1 MITHSVFT
9 PERTV
14 TRYTRSS
21 SLLPV
26 LGVLALSACTD
37 GSAVTERVARATHGT
52 GPVVVA
58 AAWPWAAHAEAR
70 YGDGLDLAV
79 RQVNATGGIGGR
91 PLRIVR
97 HDDEESV
104 NTGRILAE
112 RLAADPDVVAV
123 IGHLQSYVSVATAPT
138 YGRAGL
144 VMIAPTATDPAL
156 TEQGSDR
163 IFRATFS
170 EQQLGSHMAHA
181 ANSRGHR
188 RLAIVYVR
196 NRYGRGLANAF
207 EESTVRLGGTIVAR
221 HSYEPADG
229 SGSSAFAP
237 IVADLSQIEFEGL
250 FVAGEVPS
258 VTGLLTELRRAGLT
272 QPIYGGE
279 AMSSPALF
287 AAGPA
292 AEGVILATS
301 FHPDD
306 PRPEV
311 QTFVRDFRA
320 QYGVNPDVGA
330 AWGYDAAR
338 VLGAAMQQGRSVV
351 PDSIAASLRR
361 MPPWKGV
368 TGTFKFTE
376 RGELVDRPLTLV
388 AVRGGQFTFVPQ
400 TTAATGA
407 VARAERAP

>member
-1 MITHSVFT
+1 MMISFNHR
-9 PERTV
+9 PA
-14 TRYTRSS
+14 
-21 SLLPV
+21 SLLRCAAS
-26 LGVLALSACTD
+26 LGVYVLSACSDRST
-37 GSAVTERVARATHGT
+37 AAERIERAAHGT
-52 GPVVVA
+52 TPIVVA
-58 AAWPWAAHAEAR
+58 AAWPWTAHAEAH
-70 YGDGLDLAV
+70 YGDGIDLAIQ
-79 RQVNATGGIGGR
+79 QVNASGGVAGR

-112 RLAADPDVVAV
+112 RLAADPDIVAV
-123 IGHLQSYVSVATAPT
+123 IGHLQSYVSVAAAAT

-170 EQQLGSHMAHA
+170 EQQLGSHMANAAHA
-181 ANSRGHR
+181 RGYR

-207 EESTVRLGGTIVAR
+207 EETTARRGGAVVGR

-229 SGSSAFAP
+229 SSSSAFAP
-237 IVADLSQIEFEGL
+237 IVADLRQTDCDAL
-250 FVAGEVPS
+250 FIAGEVPS
-258 VTGLLTELRRAGLT
+258 AAGLLIELRRAGVT
-272 QPIYGGE
+272 QPIFGGE

-311 QTFVRDFRA
+311 QAFVRDFRA
-320 QYGVNPDVGA
+320 SYGILPDVGA

-338 VLGAAMQQGRSVV
+338 LLGAAMQLARSAV
-351 PDSIAASLRR
+351 PDSVASTLRR
-361 MPPWKGV
+361 MPAWPGV
-368 TGTFKFTE
+368 TGAFRFTS

-388 AVRGGQFTFVPQ
+388 EVRRGQFAFVPQ
-400 TTAATGA
+400 PISAPALA
-407 VARAERAP
+407 KAERVP